1 MLILFYYI
9 LMNIYYLI
17 FCSHK
22 YINIICE
29 FSKYDHTQ
37 NVDKV

>member
-1 MLILFYYI
+1 
-9 LMNIYYLI
+9 MNIYYLI
-17 FCSHK
+17 FCSPK

>member
-1 MLILFYYI
+1 MLMLFYYI

-22 YINIICE
+22 YIDIICE

>member
-1 MLILFYYI
+1 MLILFYYTLI
-9 LMNIYYLI
+9 NIYYLI